1 MSPETP
7 SLIDNFPPN
16 TLLATLQQVLPQT
29 NSWDIATG
37 TFDIGSLLALG
48 DMWQPIKPIRILMG
62 DETTRRTRK
71 ELLDAT
77 SRQADDGIEIAK
89 AEDDFPTMT
98 GLEAIRQALASKQI
112 QATLSTVQQKSE

>member
-16 TLLATLQQVLPQT
+16 TLLATLEELLLET
-29 NSWDIATG
+29 TSWDIATG

-48 DMWQPIKPIRILMG
+48 ELWQPIKPVRILMG

-71 ELLDAT
+71 ELLNAT
-77 SRQADDGIEIAK
+77 SQQADDGIEIAK
-89 AEDDFPTMT
+89 EEDDFPTMT
-98 GLEAIRQALASKQI
+98 GLEAIRQALARM
-112 QATLSTVQQKSE
+112 